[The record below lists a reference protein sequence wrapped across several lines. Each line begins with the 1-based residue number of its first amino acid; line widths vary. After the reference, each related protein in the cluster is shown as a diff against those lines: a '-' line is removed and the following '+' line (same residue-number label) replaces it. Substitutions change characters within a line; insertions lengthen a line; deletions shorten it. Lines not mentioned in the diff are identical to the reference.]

1 MNIENELNRLE
12 LLFLVLR
19 YCSEKGRFFT
29 IGERICINQER
40 ALLIQE
46 EYDIENHNYQQPQ
59 TICNKIDFIVRK
71 INETGYTPQTD
82 FYE

>member
-46 EYDIENHNYQQPQ
+46 EYDIEKYNYQQPQ

>member
-1 MNIENELNRLE
+1 MDIETELNRLE

-19 YCSEKGRFFT
+19 YCSEKGRFLS

-46 EYDIENHNYQQPQ
+46 DYDIENHNYQQPK

-71 INETGYTPQTD
+71 INETGYTPQNN
-82 FYE
+82 FYD

>member
-1 MNIENELNRLE
+1 MDSENKKTRLE

-19 YCSEKGRFFT
+19 FCTEKGRFFT

-40 ALLIQE
+40 GLLIQE
-46 EYDIENHNYQQPQ
+46 DYDIESHNYQQPQ

-71 INETGYTPQTD
+71 INETGYTPQT
-82 FYE
+82 ELL